1 MQGEQ
6 EPVEAAK
13 DCGGAGESGF
23 ANHCRDQGNA
33 KQVTNTKTNTETKR
47 NTKTTAK
54 TNTNTN
60 TNTKKRIKTKT
71 KALPR
76 PGQCK
81 TIEDDVIEE
90 VDDNAEGGIK
100 EKEEERD
107 VGNAIENLI
116 KTKVCRPRQ
125 KHLCVAWGRPG

>member
-33 KQVTNTKTNTETKR
+33 KQVTNTKTNTETK
-47 NTKTTAK
+47 TK

-60 TNTKKRIKTKT
+60 TKTNTNTNTKMNTKT
-71 KALPR
+71 HK
-76 PGQCK
+76 GK
-81 TIEDDVIEE
+81 
-90 VDDNAEGGIK
+90 
-100 EKEEERD
+100 RD
-107 VGNAIENLI
+107 KGVGDWVKLG
-116 KTKVCRPRQ
+116 TSYQ
-125 KHLCVAWGRPG
+125 QHWQHWHWHWH